1 MLQLHPAHRAYAPR
15 PPRTAGIVFIT
26 VLHTAAIYAFL
37 SALNFVPKPTVPGV
51 IEWRTII
58 EENKNPPLPPPE
70 PPSVP
75 VPQEPIVLPPTIE
88 LSIDPP
94 PSETALV
101 LPPPLPP
108 VTPPRP
114 ADPPAT
120 ITPARAIAGTHTI
133 PEYPILSRRLGE
145 QGSVHLNLTIGE
157 DGMVA
162 EAKLVRSSGFA
173 RLDAAAIEWV
183 KRYWRYQPAMRG
195 AMPVASMAEAI
206 MQFRLDR

>member
-1 MLQLHPAHRAYAPR
+1 MLQLQTAHRAYAPR

-37 SALNFVPKPTVPGV
+37 TALDFIPKPPVPSV
-51 IEWRTII
+51 LEWRTIV
-58 EENKNPPLPPPE
+58 EENKEPPLLPPE
-70 PPSVP
+70 IPAVP
-75 VPQEPIVLPPTIE
+75 VPEPVVVPPAIE
-88 LSIDPP
+88 LRLDPP
-94 PSETALV
+94 PSQTALV

-108 VTPPRP
+108 VTPPMP
-114 ADPPAT
+114 VDPPVT
-120 ITPARAIAGTHTI
+120 IAPARAIASTHTI

-145 QGSVHLNLTIGE
+145 QGSVHLSLTVGA

-162 EAKLVRSSGFA
+162 EAKVLRSSGFP
-173 RLDAAAIEWV
+173 RLDAAAIDWV
-183 KRYWRYQPAMRG
+183 LRYWRYQPAMRG